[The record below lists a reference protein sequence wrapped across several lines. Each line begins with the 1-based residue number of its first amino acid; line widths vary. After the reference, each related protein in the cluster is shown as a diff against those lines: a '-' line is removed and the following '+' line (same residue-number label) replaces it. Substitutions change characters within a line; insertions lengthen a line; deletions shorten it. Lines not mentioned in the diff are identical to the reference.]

1 MAHEVAHVSG
11 IIKNAVLCFLL
22 NFPAFDSIVYHT
34 NFSIDMQKSH
44 RFHFRYTSIA
54 FAAILICVCSPLPA
68 QNYRGNDEGFRRES
82 EQFFRS
88 AGSFVGKALRVANT
102 VVSEIGSEIREFRK
116 DIEECCPEFYEV
128 RDSLKSQTRR
138 ELEQCRREMHRGFRQ
153 GLRGES
159 YDPGKD

>member
-1 MAHEVAHVSG
+1 
-11 IIKNAVLCFLL
+11 
-22 NFPAFDSIVYHT
+22 
-34 NFSIDMQKSH
+34 MQKSH
-44 RFHFRYTSIA
+44 RFQFSCFSIV

-68 QNYRGNDEGFRRES
+68 QNVTGKDNDIRTES
-82 EQFFRS
+82 EKLVRS
-88 AGSFVGKALRVANT
+88 LGSFAGKVLRAANT
-102 VVSEIGSEIREFRK
+102 VVSEINSEIKEFRK

-138 ELEQCRREMHRGFRQ
+138 GLEQCRREMHKGFRQ

>member
-1 MAHEVAHVSG
+1 MHFV
-11 IIKNAVLCFLL
+11 L

-34 NFSIDMQKSH
+34 NSSIDMQKDLKYSS
-44 RFHFRYTSIA
+44 RQTFIV
-54 FAAILICVCSPLPA
+54 FAAIFICVCSPLPA
-68 QNYRGNDEGFRRES
+68 QNFRGNDEEFRRET
-82 EQFFRS
+82 ERFFRS
-88 AGSFVGKALRVANT
+88 AGSFAGKVLRAANT

-138 ELEQCRREMHRGFRQ
+138 GLEQCRREMHRGFRQ

-159 YDPGKD
+159 YDPGKY

>member
-1 MAHEVAHVSG
+1 
-11 IIKNAVLCFLL
+11 
-22 NFPAFDSIVYHT
+22 
-34 NFSIDMQKSH
+34 MQKDLE
-44 RFHFRYTSIA
+44 FRSRQLIIVFT
-54 FAAILICVCSPLPA
+54 AIFICVCSPLPA
-68 QNYRGNDEGFRRES
+68 QNNKGNVEEFRRES
-82 EQFFRS
+82 ERFFRS
-88 AGSFVGKALRVANT
+88 AGSFAGKVLRVANT

-138 ELEQCRREMHRGFRQ
+138 GLEQCRREMHRGFRQ